1 MGCASAK
8 HVSTVQNEEE
18 AQKGKNFQNGDVF
31 GEEFRI
37 RTVEE
42 VKYMKNVNR
51 EESDW
56 SEKGHAGHEDEQKV
70 AARNQENLTPKK
82 CCMVKHWCGS
92 LKSKEKLMMKKHH
105 TQCHSRSHQLRY
117 RHWEYKG

>member
-70 AARNQENLTPKK
+70 AARNQENLKTTLQEGRDYSRIWSGVQFWTP
-82 CCMVKHWCGS
+82 
-92 LKSKEKLMMKKHH
+92 LLMKDILGAGMSGGHVCQND
-105 TQCHSRSHQLRY
+105 T
-117 RHWEYKG
+117 